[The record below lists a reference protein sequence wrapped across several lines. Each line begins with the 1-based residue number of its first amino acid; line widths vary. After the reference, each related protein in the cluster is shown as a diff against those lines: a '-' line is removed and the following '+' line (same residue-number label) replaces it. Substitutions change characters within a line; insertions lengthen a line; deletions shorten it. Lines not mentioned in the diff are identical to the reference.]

1 MNNYELGCR
10 IRRLALRT
18 APFATSFDTVFLL
31 PIYRRHRRAL
41 LTVTRFLYGDTRQLR
56 AVATGITI
64 SAVSAGGNAAVCA

>member
-1 MNNYELGCR
+1 MNNYEIGRC

-18 APFATSFDTVFLL
+18 APFDTTFDTAFLL

-41 LTVTRFLYGDTRQLR
+41 LTITRFLYGDTRQLR

-64 SAVSAGGNAAVCA
+64 SAVSAVGNAAD